1 MNLNRRL
8 LVLTLAGTLSL
19 GLLSAC
25 GGGNTPAPETTPS
38 AIPSPQATAAPTA
51 SPDLPEESPE
61 EPPIPEETGAPE
73 LPPPSDAPA
82 ATAKPQA
89 TPVPTQKPGGAVT
102 PAPTP
107 ESTPSASPVASTWND
122 IAKLDLPSLMDVDA
136 DTLSALYGIDAADVE
151 EYICK
156 MPMMSVQATEFF
168 IAKVKDGKLDAV
180 KSALEQRQK
189 DLEEQWSQYLPAQ
202 LELVQNYKLVSNGNY
217 ILFAVSESAP
227 DAVSAFNTY
236 TK

>member
-82 ATAKPQA
+82 
-89 TPVPTQKPGGAVT
+89 
-102 PAPTP
+102 PTP

-136 DTLSALYGIDAADVE
+136 DTLSALYGIDAADLE

>member
-1 MNLNRRL
+1 
-8 LVLTLAGTLSL
+8 
-19 GLLSAC
+19 
-25 GGGNTPAPETTPS
+25 
-38 AIPSPQATAAPTA
+38 
-51 SPDLPEESPE
+51 
-61 EPPIPEETGAPE
+61 
-73 LPPPSDAPA
+73 
-82 ATAKPQA
+82 
-89 TPVPTQKPGGAVT
+89 
-102 PAPTP
+102 
-107 ESTPSASPVASTWND
+107 
-122 IAKLDLPSLMDVDA
+122 
-136 DTLSALYGIDAADVE
+136 
-151 EYICK
+151 
-156 MPMMSVQATEFF
+156 MMSVQATEFF

>member
-1 MNLNRRL
+1 MSLNRRL
-8 LVLTLAGTLSL
+8 LVLALAGTLSL
-19 GLLSAC
+19 SLLSAC

-38 AIPSPQATAAPTA
+38 AIPSPQATTAPTA

-61 EPPIPEETGAPE
+61 ETAIPEETGAPE

-82 ATAKPQA
+82 ATTKPQA

-102 PAPTP
+102 PVLTP

-136 DTLSALYGIDAADVE
+136 DTLSALYGIDTADLE

-180 KSALEQRQK
+180 KAALEQRQK

-227 DAVSAFNTY
+227 DAVSAFNAY

>member
-89 TPVPTQKPGGAVT
+89 TPVPT
-102 PAPTP
+102 P

-136 DTLSALYGIDAADVE
+136 DTLSALYGIDAADLE

>member
-25 GGGNTPAPETTPS
+25 GRREYARTRDHAFRNTVSPGHRCSHCFPRPAGGVPGGTPDPGGDRCS
-38 AIPSPQATAAPTA
+38 
-51 SPDLPEESPE
+51 
-61 EPPIPEETGAPE
+61 E

-136 DTLSALYGIDAADVE
+136 DTLSALYGIDAADLE